1 MKIILIIP
9 LLFLIVFSGCS
20 KKSTE
25 PEPVPGDSQISVSGD
40 VAESYKVTAFFGIS
54 THTSDSIVKE
64 YFSIFLFPHAE
75 GSNPLA
81 LTILFKSGP
90 ELPSTQTYTI
100 GKFALG
106 QDIPV
111 NHFGGGFSGIN
122 TEGYAGYT
130 MTDGTLSFESVS
142 ESIIRGELN
151 MSGYWA
157 QGVDEDFSRTVTIT
171 GNFNATPMPED

>member
-1 MKIILIIP
+1 MKTILLIP
-9 LLFLIVFSGCS
+9 LFILIVFSGCS

-40 VAESYKVTAFFGIS
+40 VTESYKVTAFFGIS
-54 THTSDSIVKE
+54 TYRSDSIVKE
-64 YFSIFLFPHAE
+64 YFSICLFPHEE

-81 LTILFKSGP
+81 FTILFKSDP
-90 ELPSTQTYTI
+90 ELPSVQTYNI

-106 QDIPV
+106 QDIP
-111 NHFGGGFSGIN
+111 NNYFGGGFSGIN
-122 TEGYAGYT
+122 TEGFGGYT
-130 MTDGTLSFESVS
+130 LTGGIISFESVS
-142 ESIIRGELN
+142 GSTITGELN

-157 QGVDEDFSRTVTIT
+157 QGIEEDSSRTVTIT